1 MRKSIAIAVLIGTIS
16 GCQIHLT
23 SQVNIWTPKAVI
35 NLLTVLSGFAAW
47 CLLTAGV
54 AVHYCSSYKAQASWM
69 MRAGASGFL
78 LVMLFAGV
86 NAAISSANQT
96 EQNRCMWGVLQ
107 LLVSI
112 LFTWLLFRLFRPK
125 PPLG

>member
-1 MRKSIAIAVLIGTIS
+1 
-16 GCQIHLT
+16 
-23 SQVNIWTPKAVI
+23 
-35 NLLTVLSGFAAW
+35 
-47 CLLTAGV
+47 
-54 AVHYCSSYKAQASWM
+54 M

-96 EQNRCMWGVLQ
+96 EQNQALWGVLQ